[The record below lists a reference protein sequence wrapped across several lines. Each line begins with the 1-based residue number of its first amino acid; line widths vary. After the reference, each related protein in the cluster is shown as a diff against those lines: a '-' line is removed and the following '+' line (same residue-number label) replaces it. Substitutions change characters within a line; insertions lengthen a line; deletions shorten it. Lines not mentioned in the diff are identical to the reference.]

1 MAPQRSSDASAV
13 AVRLVLVLAASL
25 ALAVALGLVVGLLS
39 GSHGSTGVDRTV
51 TDWFV
56 RRHTTTWTHVM
67 FKVSWFGT
75 SIGVAPMAL
84 LVTIA
89 LCGVRRTRL
98 AVCFVVVVVGAPLL
112 GTVAKAVVRRPRPR
126 VGGSPAHP
134 HAWSYPSG
142 HALEVAALW
151 VALGIIVVVLT
162 RSTRLRTFVWVLAAV
177 VIVAVGVSRVYLG
190 VHWTTDVLAGWT
202 VGTVWAVGAA
212 WAFGLFEPRDV
223 A

>member
-1 MAPQRSSDASAV
+1 VAPQRSSDVRAV
-13 AVRLVLVLAASL
+13 VGRLVLAFVAAL
-25 ALAVALGLVVGLLS
+25 VVALALGLVVVLLI
-39 GSHGSTGVDRTV
+39 GTHGSTGFDRSV

-75 SIGVAPMAL
+75 GIVVAPVAL
-84 LVTIA
+84 LVTIV
-89 LCGVRRTRL
+89 LCGVGRARL
-98 AVCFVVVVVGAPLL
+98 AACFVVVVVGAPLL
-112 GTVAKAVVRRPRPR
+112 GTIAKTVVRRSRPH

-142 HALEVAALW
+142 HAVEVAALW
-151 VALGIIVVVLT
+151 VVLGIIVVVLT
-162 RSTRLRTFVWVLAAV
+162 RSTRLRTFVWALAAV

-202 VGTVWAVGAA
+202 VGTVWAVGAS
-212 WAFGLFEPRDV
+212 WAFGWFERPVV